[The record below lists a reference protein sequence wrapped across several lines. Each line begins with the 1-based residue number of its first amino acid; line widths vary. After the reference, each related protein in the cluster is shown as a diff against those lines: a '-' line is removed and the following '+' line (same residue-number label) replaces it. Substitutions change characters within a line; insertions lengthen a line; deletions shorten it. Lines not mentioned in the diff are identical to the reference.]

1 MSTRKRIKSSRRPQ
15 SRFPRKAASAALAL
29 SLIASAL
36 PLQASAGDTWPF
48 TGDSAQGLNQPS
60 VHGYTSGH
68 ILDWTPERDRD
79 SELLRSRVPLQ
90 PRISPFAATQADPT
104 ISSDVHMMN
113 VAGDYGN
120 AFIENAPYTNKFAQ
134 YHFNFWQYTDYYSYW
149 HGTATAY
156 TPPEY
161 YDELAQKDW
170 QQKWFEFGMLNIP
183 NPTYTDAAH
192 KNGVLSLAG
201 IFFSNNDRG
210 QQTYKQMIVKDENG
224 NFPVAEK
231 LIEMAEYFGYD
242 GYFVNQEEIGPN
254 VAVADIPDYQEFV
267 KTLKQSG
274 LYIQWYDSLNTDT
287 GSNTFARTFRANN
300 MMFLHDSE
308 DGQQVSDSFFFDYGM
323 GKSQIDAA
331 TTFLNNW
338 NAQYGTDFSLF
349 ENGYAGLEAGRDR
362 FKNVQGSALNAKLDA
377 DGNMRTSLATL
388 GADFVH
394 AGLDEDM
401 NQGWP
406 SRKRNENDFQ
416 WMTDI
421 RERLWWSG
429 PNLDPTNTNVSAQN
443 TASDVYADTR
453 YWPGIASVVA
463 ERSVVGGDT
472 FYTNFN
478 TGHGLEYYVDG
489 KVSNDEEW
497 SNMSLQDILPSWQW
511 WQETSGS
518 KLDVAFDYGRSYKTG
533 GSDKFDR
540 AMIGAYEGGSSLAL
554 RGKLDAETFLR
565 LYKTDLNVASG
576 SKLSVTYNKTVKSD
590 DSLMSVGLIFA
601 DAPNDVVKVPVPNSG
616 GKTQG
621 WQKAQV
627 DLGAYAGR
635 EVAAFGLVFEP
646 GASPIADYRMNVG
659 ELQISNSTQIA
670 PSAPAGLAIEAVYPE
685 SGEMVVNWNLD
696 DNYDQVQLYNV
707 YVNDTFVGGKYD
719 ETFYIK
725 NLPSQSGVVKLK
737 AVGPDG
743 TESAAA
749 EVPFNLNTAPK
760 QLKATAAE
768 NGELTVKWTVP
779 RSVKGDTTVNV
790 RSVNWTTAPQP
801 VDETLTIPH
810 GDTTAVFE
818 GMPANG
824 DEYIVTVKKDGLT
837 PVSVS
842 GTFADTTAEPYAE
855 EWSWNGNTLSLP
867 MPNTRDWR
875 YLYVYEDGKPRS
887 FPTTYNVGDRD
898 RIIRGRT
905 TKASL
910 SFASTAAKVE
920 VVLEDY
926 SGNKSEPVVLKNE

>member
-1 MSTRKRIKSSRRPQ
+1 MSTRKRIKPSRRSQ
-15 SRFPRKAASAALAL
+15 SRFPRRAAAAALAFA
-29 SLIASAL
+29 LIASAL

-48 TGDSAQGLNQPS
+48 RGDSAHGQNQPS
-60 VHGYTSGH
+60 VHGYTAGH
-68 ILDWTPERDRD
+68 ILDWTPERDPD
-79 SELLRSRVPLQ
+79 AELLRSRVPLQ
-90 PRISPFAATQADPT
+90 PRIAPFAATQANP
-104 ISSDVHMMN
+104 SLSPDVHMMN

-192 KNGVLSLAG
+192 KNGVMSLAG

-231 LIEMAEYFGYD
+231 LIEMAKYFGYD

-274 LYIQWYDSLNTDT
+274 LYIQWYDSLDTDT
-287 GSNTFARTFRANN
+287 GSNTFARTFRDNN
-300 MMFLHDSE
+300 IMFLHDKE

-323 GKSQIDAA
+323 GKNQIDAA
-331 TTFLNNW
+331 EKFLADW
-338 NAQYGTDFSLF
+338 NAEYGTDFNLF
-349 ENGYAGLEAGRDR
+349 DHGYAGLEAGRDR
-362 FKNVQGSALNAKLDA
+362 FKNVQGSALQAKLSES
-377 DGNMRTSLATL
+377 GQPRTSLATL

-401 NQGWP
+401 GQGWP
-406 SRKRNENDFQ
+406 SSRRSENGYQ

-429 PNLDPTNTNVSAQN
+429 PNLDPSDTAVSAQN
-443 TASDVYADTR
+443 TASDVYADNR
-453 YWPGIASVVA
+453 YWPGIASVIA

-472 FYTNFN
+472 FRTNFN
-478 TGHGLEYYVDG
+478 TGHGLDYYVNG
-489 KVSNDEEW
+489 KVSNGEEW

-511 WQETSGS
+511 WQETDGS
-518 KLDVAFDYGRSYKTG
+518 RLDVAFDYGRQYETG
-533 GSDKFDR
+533 GRFDHPL
-540 AMIGAYEGGSSLAL
+540 IGAYEGGSSLAL

-565 LYKTDLNVASG
+565 LYKTDLSLGADST
-576 SKLSVTYNKTVKSD
+576 LEVTYNKNVKSD

-601 DAPNDVVKVPVPNSG
+601 DAPEEVVKVEVPGSG
-616 GKTQG
+616 KKTQG
-621 WQKAQV
+621 WKTAEL

-635 EVAAFGLVFEP
+635 EVAAFGLAFAP
-646 GASPIADYRMNVG
+646 GAKPVQDYRMNVG
-659 ELQISNSTQIA
+659 ELRISNDAQA
-670 PSAPAGLAIEAVYPE
+670 APAAPTGLSIDSVYPE

-696 DNYDQVQLYNV
+696 ENYDDVQMYNV

-725 NLPSQSGVVKLK
+725 NIPAQSGVVKVK

-743 TESAAA
+743 KESAAA
-749 EVPFNLNTAPK
+749 EAPFNLNKAPA
-760 QLKATAAE
+760 QLKAVSGA
-768 NGELTVKWTVP
+768 NGELTVSWTVP
-779 RSVKGDTTVNV
+779 RSVKGDTTVGI
-790 RSVNWTTAPQP
+790 RTVNRTTTGQP
-801 VDETLTIPH
+801 IEKTLTIPH
-810 GDTTAVFE
+810 GETKAVFKDLPE
-818 GMPANG
+818 NG
-824 DEYIVTVKKDGLT
+824 DEYIATVSKNGLT
-837 PVSVS
+837 PVSIA
-842 GTFADTTAEPYAE
+842 GTLADKVAEPYAE
-855 EWSWNGNTLSLP
+855 DWSWNGDTLSLP

-875 YLYVYEDGKPRS
+875 YLYVYEDGKLRS

-910 SFASTAAKVE
+910 SFVSTASKVE

-926 SGNKSEPVVLKNE
+926 SGNKSEPVVLRGE

>member
-1 MSTRKRIKSSRRPQ
+1 MSTRKRIKPSRRPLA
-15 SRFPRKAASAALAL
+15 RFPRKAASAALAL

-79 SELLRSRVPLQ
+79 AELLRSRVPLQ
-90 PRISPFAATQADPT
+90 PRIAPFAATQADPT

-210 QQTYKQMIVKDENG
+210 QQTYKQMIVKDANG

-267 KTLKQSG
+267 KTLKASG
-274 LYIQWYDSLNTDT
+274 LYIQWYDSLNTDN
-287 GSNTFARTFRANN
+287 GSNTFARTFRGNN
-300 MMFLHDSE
+300 IKFLHDSE

-331 TTFLNNW
+331 ASFLNNW
-338 NAQYGTDFSLF
+338 NAQYGTDYSLF

-377 DGNMRTSLATL
+377 EGNMRTSLATL

-406 SRKRNENDFQ
+406 SRKRNENGFQ

-429 PNLDPTNTNVSAQN
+429 PNLDPANTAVTAQN
-443 TASDVYADTR
+443 AAADVYADTR
-453 YWPGIASVVA
+453 YWPGVASVIA

-478 TGHGLEYYVDG
+478 TGHGLDYYVNG

-518 KLDVAFDYGRSYKTG
+518 KLDVAFDYGRQYETG
-533 GSDKFDR
+533 TRFDHPL
-540 AMIGAYEGGSSLAL
+540 IGAYEGGSSLAL
-554 RGKLDAETFLR
+554 RGSLDAETFLR
-565 LYKTDLNVASG
+565 LYKTDLSVASA
-576 SKLSVTYNKTVKSD
+576 SELSVTYNKTVKSD

-601 DAPNDVVKVPVPNSG
+601 DAPDDVVKVTVPDSG

-621 WQKAQV
+621 WKTTSV

-635 EVAAFGLVFEP
+635 EIAAFGLVFEP
-646 GASPIADYRMNVG
+646 GATPIADYRMNIG
-659 ELQISNSTQIA
+659 ELQISNKTQAA
-670 PSAPAGLAIEAVYPE
+670 PSAPTGLAIEAVYPE
-685 SGEMVVNWNLD
+685 SGEMLVNWNLD
-696 DNYDQVQLYNV
+696 DNYDEVQLYNV

-725 NLPSQSGVVKLK
+725 NFPSQSGVVKVA

-743 TESAAA
+743 TESAKA
-749 EVPFNLNTAPK
+749 EVPFNLNTAPE
-760 QLKATAAE
+760 QLKATAAA
-768 NGELTVKWTVP
+768 NGGLTVKWTVP

-790 RSVNWTTAPQP
+790 RSVNWTTTPQP
-801 VDETLTIPH
+801 IDETLTVPH
-810 GDTTAVFE
+810 GQTTAVFAN
-818 GMPANG
+818 MPVNG
-824 DEYIVTVKKDGLT
+824 DEYIVTVSKNGLT
-837 PVSVS
+837 PVSIS
-842 GTFADTTAEPYAE
+842 GTFADTIAEPYAE
-855 EWSWNGNTLSLP
+855 DWSWSGNTLNLP
-867 MPNTRDWR
+867 MPNSRDWR
-875 YLYVYEDGKPRS
+875 YLYVYEDGKLRS

-910 SFASTAAKVE
+910 NFTSTAAKVE

-926 SGNKSEPVVLKNE
+926 SGNKSEPVVLKGE

>member
-1 MSTRKRIKSSRRPQ
+1 MSTRTRSKKENRRKSSV
-15 SRFPRKAASAALAL
+15 RKAASAVLAA
-29 SLIASAL
+29 SLIATGL

-48 TGDSAQGLNQPS
+48 TGDSAQGQNQPS
-60 VHGYTSGH
+60 IHGYTSGH
-68 ILDWTPERDRD
+68 ILDWTPERDPD
-79 SELLRSRVPLQ
+79 AELLRSRVPLQ
-90 PRISPFAATQADPT
+90 PRISPFAATQADPSL
-104 ISSDVHMMN
+104 SSDVHMTN

-120 AFIENAPYTNKFAQ
+120 AFIENAPYTNKFSQ

-192 KNGVLSLAG
+192 KNGVVSLAG

-224 NFPVAEK
+224 NFPVADK

-267 KTLKQSG
+267 KTLKQAG

-300 MMFLHDSE
+300 MKFLHDAE
-308 DGQQVSDSFFFDYGM
+308 DNKQVSDSFFFDYGM
-323 GKSQIDAA
+323 GKTQIDNAEK
-331 TTFLNNW
+331 FLADW
-338 NAQYGTDFSLF
+338 NAKYGTNYNLF
-349 ENGYAGLEAGRDR
+349 DHGYAGLEAGRDR
-362 FKNVQGSALNAKLDA
+362 FKNVQGAALTAKLDA
-377 DGNMRTSLATL
+377 EGKLRASLATL

-406 SRKRNENDFQ
+406 SRKRSENDFQ
-416 WMTDI
+416 WMTDV

-429 PNLDPTNTNVSAQN
+429 PNLDPANTEVSAQN
-443 TASDVYADTR
+443 TAADVYADTR
-453 YWPGIASVVA
+453 YWPGVASVIA

-478 TGHGLEYYVDG
+478 TGHGLDYYVDG
-489 KVSNDEEW
+489 KVSSDDEW
-497 SNMSLQDILPSWQW
+497 SNMSLQDLLPSWQW
-511 WQETSGS
+511 WQESAGS
-518 KLDVAFDYGRSYKTG
+518 KLDVAFDYGRQYESG
-533 GSDKFDR
+533 DRFDHPL
-540 AMIGAYEGGSSLAL
+540 IGAYEGGSSLAL
-554 RGKLDAETFLR
+554 RGNLDAETFLR
-565 LYKTDLNVASG
+565 LYKTDLSVAADSQMD
-576 SKLSVTYNKTVKSD
+576 VTYNKTVKSD
-590 DSLMSVGLIFA
+590 DSVMSLGLIFA
-601 DAPNDVVKVPVPNSG
+601 DAPETTVKVPVPGSG

-621 WQKAQV
+621 WKTTQV
-627 DLGAYAGR
+627 DLSAYAGR
-635 EVAAFGLVFEP
+635 EIAAFGLVFAP
-646 GASPIADYRMNVG
+646 GSKPIGDYRMNVG
-659 ELQISNSTQIA
+659 ELRLTHDAQA
-670 PSAPAGLAIEAVYPE
+670 APAAPTGLAIEAVYPE
-685 SGEMVVNWNLD
+685 SGEMLVNWNLD
-696 DNYDQVQLYNV
+696 ANYDDVQLYNV
-707 YVNDTFVGGKYD
+707 YVNDVFVGGKYD
-719 ETFYIK
+719 ETFYVK
-725 NLPSQSGVVKLK
+725 DLPAQSGVVKVT

-749 EVPFNLNTAPK
+749 EVPFNLNTAPE
-760 QLKATAAE
+760 QLTATPGT
-768 NGELTVKWTVP
+768 NGELAVSWTVP
-779 RSVKGDTTVNV
+779 RSVKGDTKVSV
-790 RSVNWTTAPQP
+790 RSINWTTAPQP
-801 VDETLTIPH
+801 VNETLTIPH
-810 GDTTAVFE
+810 SETRAVFKNI
-818 GMPANG
+818 PTNG
-824 DEYIVTVKKDGLT
+824 DEYIVTVQKDGLT
-837 PVSVS
+837 PVSIA
-842 GTFADTTAEPYAE
+842 GTFADNIAEPYAE
-855 EWSWNGNTLSLP
+855 DWSWNGTTLNLP

-875 YLYVYEDGKPRS
+875 YLYVYEDGKLRS

-910 SFASTAAKVE
+910 SFTSTAAKVE

-926 SGNKSEPVVLKNE
+926 SGNKSEPLVLKGE